1 MTVIQAVYADGV
13 LTPREPLNLPEGS
26 VLDVVLPKPDDDRR
40 QSPEE
45 WLTAMMNR
53 TPQEIQAARDRI
65 DAKSTPARKPPEG
78 KTWADMVVGKWPG
91 DETDEEIREF
101 LERLS

>member
-26 VLDVVLPKPDDDRR
+26 VLDVVVPKPVDADY
-40 QSPEE
+40 QSPEQ
-45 WLTAMMNR
+45 WLDAMMNR
-53 TPQEIQAARDRI
+53 TEAEVRADREQVFAA
-65 DAKSTPARKPPEG
+65 SQPARKPPEG

-101 LERLS
+101 LEKLS